1 MVELKKPYRRI
12 LTYSRLGSLSNMYY
26 YGKEEKEGIS
36 YKDLKAALGL
46 SDSTLAPQLSWLKE
60 KGYVESKE
68 EPLNNEK
75 QLVYYITDKGREVYE
90 AVLDWLNSLPLGED
104 LEKRKVE

>member
-1 MVELKKPYRRI
+1 
-12 LTYSRLGSLSNMYY
+12 MYY

-36 YKDLKAALGL
+36 YRDLKAALDL
-46 SDSTLAPQLSWLKE
+46 ADSTLAPQLLWLKD

-75 QLVYYITDKGREVYE
+75 QLVYYITDKGRRVYE
-90 AVLDWLNSLPLGED
+90 AVLEWFRSLPLKADLAD
-104 LEKRKVE
+104 LEKKGE